1 MNDIII
7 YVENENKLLLKK
19 FFLGLMEDRRNIGV
33 KIYVQKSI
41 AFLYNSTEQLDLNK
55 TLLFTMALST

>member
-1 MNDIII
+1 MWKMKINCCSKILPGT
-7 YVENENKLLLKK
+7 N
-19 FFLGLMEDRRNIGV
+19 EDRRNIGV